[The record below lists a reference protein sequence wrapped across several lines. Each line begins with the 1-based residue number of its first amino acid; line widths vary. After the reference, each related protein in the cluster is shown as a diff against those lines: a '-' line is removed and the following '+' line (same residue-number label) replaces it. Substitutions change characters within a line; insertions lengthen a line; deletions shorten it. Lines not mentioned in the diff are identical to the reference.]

1 MPQESILEFSR
12 PIRVAALESAL
23 EITREIEADESER
36 AALAARLELVRLDSL
51 VVEVTL
57 RRKAGKA
64 LIRVNGHLLADVV
77 QSCVATMAPVPGRVD
92 QTFDEIFA
100 PEGYDLGEYAED
112 DDRPE
117 YFDGHEIDIG
127 ELSAQILSLFLDP
140 YPRAP
145 DVEPAPGDEDSVS
158 ERRRPFAGLGEMLKK
173 GE

>member
-1 MPQESILEFSR
+1 MPQESALEFSR
-12 PIRVAALESAL
+12 PIRVEALESAL
-23 EITREIEADESER
+23 EINRTIEADESER
-36 AALAARLELVRLDSL
+36 AALAARLELVRLDRL

-57 RRKAGKA
+57 RRKVGKA
-64 LIRVNGHLLADVV
+64 LIRVNGRLLADVV

-140 YPRAP
+140 YPRAS
-145 DVEPAPGDEDSVS
+145 DVALVPGDEDGVS
-158 ERRRPFAGLGEMLKK
+158 ERRKPFAGLGEMLKK

>member
-1 MPQESILEFSR
+1 MPQEPALEFSR
-12 PIRVAALESAL
+12 PIRVEALESAL
-23 EITREIEADESER
+23 EINRTIEADESER
-36 AALAARLELVRLDSL
+36 AALAARLELVRLDRL
-51 VVEVTL
+51 LVEVTL
-57 RRKAGKA
+57 RRKVGKA
-64 LIRVNGHLLADVV
+64 LIRVNGRLLADVV

-127 ELSAQILSLFLDP
+127 ELSTQILSLFLDP

-145 DVEPAPGDEDSVS
+145 DVAPVPGDEDGVS